1 MRKQSASMWSTVI
14 VFSAIMASQT
24 LAFTNPSEVTALQDL
39 YWNLNLPSELRGW
52 RTEGGDPCDESW
64 AGVSCYESS
73 IIYLKLRGLN
83 LTGFLGHQLSS
94 LCNLKQ
100 MDISFNK
107 IWGPIPDELPPNATH
122 MNLSH
127 NFLSG
132 PVGNVF
138 TGLSNLREMDLSF
151 NNFTGDLPSSFGS
164 LKNLTGL
171 YLQNNKFT
179 GSVTYLSGLPLLD
192 LMGGNNFHSGDSPPW
207 HFPLETVPI
216 EQNISRPPTTESSAI
231 ESYPIVETFITKK
244 KSMGPGGI
252 AFIVGGGTLV
262 ASCIVIYMSIRINQY
277 RARRLQRS
285 GLNNNTTHSLPVTAV
300 RDLMYILIL
309 RPSSDFLGDVSYHK
323 NEQLNPVQESL
334 LVLHHAIQCF
344 QYLVVRNISNAVKLI
359 FIPSG
364 FSLIS
369 VSISSVLSLYETLKN
384 DGINSSPAEVE
395 ESPQMLTFRSP
406 ILGPRRMPPI
416 YNSRTQKTSKRKSVT
431 RKHGFPMRAKLFT
444 IADLQSAT
452 NSFSE
457 TNLLGEGSL
466 GSVYKA
472 EFPDGQVMA
481 VKNINMVTLTFKE
494 EEQFLDVVWTVSR
507 LKHPNIV
514 PLIGYCAEHGQHLL
528 IYNYIRSV
536 PLDEALHY
544 SGYKSLSWGL
554 RLQIAIGVAQA
565 LDYLH
570 STVSPPLAHSNLKSA
585 NILLDEELM
594 PHVCDCGLAILRPL
608 TSNRVKIKASEIAI
622 GDTGY
627 VAPEH
632 GQPGVDS
639 RKSDIYAFGVLLLEL
654 LTGRKPF
661 DNSRQR
667 EEQCLVKWASSRLH
681 DSESLEQMVDPGIKR
696 TFSFR
701 ILSRF
706 ADVVSLCIQPV
717 KEFRPPMSEVVES
730 LKCLIEK
737 VNMEQSSGADGP
749 RPGPGPGPGPEM
761 DEKSFLS
768 TNTRFLLSPDLTNSS
783 VDEG

>member
-1 MRKQSASMWSTVI
+1 MRNQSASMWSAVI
-14 VFSAIMASQT
+14 VFSAILASQT
-24 LAFTNPSEVTALQDL
+24 LAFTNPSEVAALQDL

-52 RTEGGDPCDESW
+52 RMEGGDPCDESW

-100 MDISFNK
+100 MDISFNR
-107 IWGPIPDELPPNATH
+107 IWGPIPDELPANATH
-122 MNLSH
+122 INLACNNLTYNIPNSLSNMKYLRHLNLSH

-171 YLQNNKFT
+171 YLQNNHFT
-179 GSVTYLSGLPLLD
+179 GSVTYLSGLPLID
-192 LMGGNNFHSGDSPPW
+192 LNILHNYFSGIIPYQFSSIPNLWMDGNKFHPGNSPPW
-207 HFPLETVPI
+207 NFPSETVPV
-216 EQNISRPPTTESSAI
+216 EQNISSPPTTQSSAI
-231 ESYPIVETFITKK
+231 ESYPIVETFESKK

-252 AFIVGGGTLV
+252 AFIIGGGTLV
-262 ASCIVIYMSIRINQY
+262 ASCIVIYISIRINQY
-277 RARRLQRS
+277 HARRLQ
-285 GLNNNTTHSLPVTAV
+285 N
-300 RDLMYILIL
+300 
-309 RPSSDFLGDVSYHK
+309 SD
-323 NEQLNPVQESL
+323 
-334 LVLHHAIQCF
+334 
-344 QYLVVRNISNAVKLI
+344 
-359 FIPSG
+359 
-364 FSLIS
+364 
-369 VSISSVLSLYETLKN
+369 
-384 DGINSSPAEVE
+384 SSPAEAE
-395 ESPQMLTFRSP
+395 ESPQILTFRSP

-472 EFPDGQVMA
+472 EFPDGQLLA

-494 EEQFLDVVWTVSR
+494 EEQFLDVVWNVSR

-514 PLIGYCAEHGQHLL
+514 PLIGYCVEHGQHLL
-528 IYNYIRSV
+528 IYNYVRNV
-536 PLDEALHY
+536 TLDEALH
-544 SGYKSLSWGL
+544 SSAYKSLSWGL
-554 RLQIAIGVAQA
+554 RLQIAIVVAQA

-585 NILLDEELM
+585 NILLDDELM

-639 RKSDIYAFGVLLLEL
+639 RKSDTYAFGVLLLEL

-681 DSESLEQMVDPGIKR
+681 DSESLEQMVEPGIKR

-701 ILSRF
+701 VLSQF
-706 ADVVSLCIQPV
+706 ADIVSLCIQPV

-730 LKCLIEK
+730 LKRLIEK
-737 VNMEQSSGADGP
+737 VNMEQSSGGD
-749 RPGPGPGPGPEM
+749 GPGPEI
-761 DEKSFLS
+761 DEKSFRS
-768 TNTRFLLSPDLTNSS
+768 TNTRFLLSPDLSNSS

>member
-1 MRKQSASMWSTVI
+1 MRNQSASMWSAVI
-14 VFSAIMASQT
+14 VFSAILASQT
-24 LAFTNPSEVTALQDL
+24 LAFTNPSEVAALQDL

-52 RTEGGDPCDESW
+52 RMEGGDPCDESW

-100 MDISFNK
+100 MDISFNR
-107 IWGPIPDELPPNATH
+107 IWGPIPDELPANATH
-122 MNLSH
+122 INLACNNLTYNIPNSLSNMKYLRHLNLSH

-171 YLQNNKFT
+171 YLQNNHFT
-179 GSVTYLSGLPLLD
+179 GSVTYLSGLPLID
-192 LMGGNNFHSGDSPPW
+192 LGIIPYQFSSIPNLWMDGNKFHPGNSPPW
-207 HFPLETVPI
+207 NFPSETVPV
-216 EQNISRPPTTESSAI
+216 EQNISSPPTTQSSAI
-231 ESYPIVETFITKK
+231 ESYPIVETFESKK

-252 AFIVGGGTLV
+252 AFIIGGGTLV
-262 ASCIVIYMSIRINQY
+262 ASCIVIYISIRINQY
-277 RARRLQRS
+277 HARRLQNS
-285 GLNNNTTHSLPVTAV
+285 GLNNNSGHSLPVTAV
-300 RDLMYILIL
+300 RD
-309 RPSSDFLGDVSYHK
+309 
-323 NEQLNPVQESL
+323 
-334 LVLHHAIQCF
+334 
-344 QYLVVRNISNAVKLI
+344 
-359 FIPSG
+359 
-364 FSLIS
+364 
-369 VSISSVLSLYETLKN
+369 
-384 DGINSSPAEVE
+384 SSPAEAE
-395 ESPQMLTFRSP
+395 ESPQILTFRSP

-472 EFPDGQVMA
+472 EFPDGQLLA

-494 EEQFLDVVWTVSR
+494 EEQFLDVVWNVSR

-514 PLIGYCAEHGQHLL
+514 PLIGYCVEHGQHLL
-528 IYNYIRSV
+528 IYNYVRNV
-536 PLDEALHY
+536 TLDEALH
-544 SGYKSLSWGL
+544 SSAYKSLSWGL
-554 RLQIAIGVAQA
+554 RLQIAIVVAQA

-585 NILLDEELM
+585 NILLDDELM

-639 RKSDIYAFGVLLLEL
+639 RKSDTYAFGVLLLEL

-681 DSESLEQMVDPGIKR
+681 DSESLEQMVEPGIKR

-701 ILSRF
+701 VLSQF
-706 ADVVSLCIQPV
+706 ADIVSLCIQPV

-730 LKCLIEK
+730 LKRLIEK
-737 VNMEQSSGADGP
+737 VNMEQSSGGD
-749 RPGPGPGPGPEM
+749 GPGPEI
-761 DEKSFLS
+761 DEKSFRS
-768 TNTRFLLSPDLTNSS
+768 TNTRFLLSPDLSNSS

>member
-122 MNLSH
+122 INLARNNLTYNIPNSLSNLKYLRHLNLSH

-192 LMGGNNFHSGDSPPW
+192 LNIGNNYFSGIIPDHFSTIPNLWMGGNNFHSGDSPPW

-300 RDLMYILIL
+300 RD
-309 RPSSDFLGDVSYHK
+309 
-323 NEQLNPVQESL
+323 
-334 LVLHHAIQCF
+334 
-344 QYLVVRNISNAVKLI
+344 
-359 FIPSG
+359 
-364 FSLIS
+364 
-369 VSISSVLSLYETLKN
+369 
-384 DGINSSPAEVE
+384 SSPAEVE

-431 RKHGFPMRAKLFT
+431 RKHGFPMRAKFFT

-554 RLQIAIGVAQA
+554 RLQIAIGVAQT

-632 GQPGVDS
+632 GQSGVDS

-749 RPGPGPGPGPEM
+749 RPGPGPGPGPGPEM